1 MIIDYEL
8 LPAGGT
14 ALRYRVDTERPI
26 SQGDASSP
34 AWTALEYSQ
43 CPNCPYAG
51 SHCPAALD
59 VAPLVEAL
67 GAVVSHARMRV
78 RVHSAERVIESEADV
93 QTVLSALLG
102 LLLAS
107 SGCPILNR
115 LRGLARI
122 HLPFQSLE
130 ETQFR
135 LVGAWLLGRL
145 GDAGQGGEAGDA
157 GPLRPDFAELTR
169 LMEAIGD
176 VNYAFMQRLRAAAR
190 EDAGINALA
199 MLAAGALNVQVSL
212 DDPLEG
218 LGDYAIR

>member
-107 SGCPILNR
+107 SRPSRALSTVCTSASLSITRSALCTRTRMRACDTTAPR
-115 LRGLARI
+115 ASTRGAT
-122 HLPFQSLE
+122 SS
-130 ETQFR
+130 
-135 LVGAWLLGRL
+135 A
-145 GDAGQGGEAGDA
+145 AGQWLPA
-157 GPLRPDFAELTR
+157 
-169 LMEAIGD
+169 
-176 VNYAFMQRLRAAAR
+176 
-190 EDAGINALA
+190 
-199 MLAAGALNVQVSL
+199 
-212 DDPLEG
+212 
-218 LGDYAIR
+218 

>member
-26 SQGDASSP
+26 SQGDADSP
-34 AWTALEYSQ
+34 AWTALDYAR

-145 GDAGQGGEAGDA
+145 GDAGPAEGSGGAG
-157 GPLRPDFAELTR
+157 LQPDFAALTR